1 MKLAFFLSPSFQL
14 SLYGLDSGL
23 FFTRFQ
29 ITVAFAGDSRD
40 LIGIFSSLNIYF
52 HIDGRYV
59 IHRDHPEIHWLI
71 NDRGILKIDNDLEFS
86 IEGSRETLCTKLLDL
101 KDFVPISRFQIVVD
115 KIVD

>member
-1 MKLAFFLSPSFQL
+1 M
-14 SLYGLDSGL
+14 G
-23 FFTRFQ
+23 
-29 ITVAFAGDSRD
+29 FAMDSRKF
-40 LIGIFSSLNIYF
+40 IAHFSSLNIYF

-101 KDFVPISRFQIVVD
+101 KDFIPISRFQIVVD